1 MSEKPE
7 SEPPVYGRTYP
18 AIISYTTE
26 ESILHKENDER
37 HITPEERERWNNNS
51 SSSTN
56 ISISEN

>member
-37 HITPEERERWNNNS
+37 HITPEERERWNNNTS
-51 SSSTN
+51 
-56 ISISEN
+56 